1 MHDVVVGEKRY
12 ERYVED
18 FVNFRR
24 YINCERTVC
33 KNCHEMNLLF
43 VKGLLTDCKNLVKQF
58 FESETFSF
66 EDCMKLKSIYNTSSP
81 LLLSCKN
88 GLNSHFPAPLSL
100 ECSLT
105 KEQLAGITG
114 CADAYHLFCVP
125 SLKIEDM
132 EALLACKNGFC
143 IRVNNIRHV
152 AVMFDALLE
161 NRFIQYHWQSVLEK
175 GKFLLCKNGKG
186 FVSAS
191 NLSSALSA
199 ARRNPDSVFYGIQK
213 AIRELEQ

>member
-12 ERYVED
+12 ERFVED
-18 FVNFRR
+18 FVNCHR

-33 KNCHEMNLLF
+33 KNCHEMNILF

-66 EDCMKLKSIYNTSSP
+66 EDCMKLKSIYDTSSP

-100 ECSLT
+100 ECSFT
-105 KEQLAGITG
+105 KGQLASITA

-132 EALLACKNGFC
+132 EALLACKDDFR

-191 NLSSALSA
+191 NLSTALSA
-199 ARRNPDSVFYGIQK
+199 ARKNISSVSQGIRK
-213 AIRELEQ
+213 AIGELKE

>member
-1 MHDVVVGEKRY
+1 MYG
-12 ERYVED
+12 
-18 FVNFRR
+18 
-24 YINCERTVC
+24 IST
-33 KNCHEMNLLF
+33 
-43 VKGLLTDCKNLVKQF
+43 
-58 FESETFSF
+58 
-66 EDCMKLKSIYNTSSP
+66 P

-88 GLNSHFPAPLSL
+88 GLDSHFHAPLSL
-100 ECSLT
+100 GCSFT
-105 KEQLAGITG
+105 DGQLAGITA
-114 CADAYHLFCVP
+114 CADACHLFCVP

-132 EALLACKNGFC
+132 EALFACKDGFC
-143 IRVNNIRHV
+143 IRVNNVRHV

-191 NLSSALSA
+191 NLSTALSA

-213 AIRELEQ
+213 AIKQ

>member
-1 MHDVVVGEKRY
+1 
-12 ERYVED
+12 
-18 FVNFRR
+18 
-24 YINCERTVC
+24 
-33 KNCHEMNLLF
+33 MNLLI
-43 VKGLLTDCKNLVKQF
+43 VKGLLTDCKNIVKQF

-66 EDCMKLKSIYNTSSP
+66 EDCMRLKKVYDISSP

-88 GLNSHFPAPLSL
+88 GLNFHFRVSLSL
-100 ECSLT
+100 GCSFT
-105 KEQLAGITG
+105 DGQLAGITA

-132 EALLACKNGFC
+132 EALFACKNGFC
-143 IRVNNIRHV
+143 IRVNNVRHV

-186 FVSAS
+186 FVPAS